1 MSPRI
6 AMTRNAASSPLID
19 ARITRA
25 MVTDRPVSYR
35 PGRREDVPALVD
47 LLVRCDA
54 TMLEWAPNG
63 WVAPTSEVD
72 GDRLAERI
80 DDPDTVMTVAV
91 GAEGE
96 VVGFST
102 FRAGDTT
109 GHGHIS
115 NLFVDPGSWGLGI
128 GRGLLA
134 RAERGMRER
143 GWAVGELSTQ
153 VLNARA
159 RRLYERAGW
168 HDT

>member
-1 MSPRI
+1 
-6 AMTRNAASSPLID
+6 
-19 ARITRA
+19 
-25 MVTDRPVSYR
+25 MVTDAPVSYR
-35 PGRREDVPALVD
+35 LGRREDVPALVD

-54 TMLEWAPNG
+54 TMSEWAPVG
-63 WVAPTSEVD
+63 WFAPTSEVD

-80 DDPDTVMTVAV
+80 DDPDTVVTVAASEDAV
-91 GAEGE
+91 P
-96 VVGFST
+96 VGFST

-115 NLFVDPGSWGLGI
+115 NLFVDPRAWGRGI

-134 RAERGMRER
+134 RAEQGIRER
-143 GWAVGELSTQ
+143 GWSVGELSTQ

-168 HDT
+168 HDTGGRHPHRDDGLEMAEYEREL